1 MEYSNA
7 GSLNSCIKLNNI
19 SKIPLMPNLDFRNRI
34 GTPCAHIERL
44 ATVVYTFTAQ
54 QTEGEMN
61 EGLFWF
67 VLIFVGIQLIELRFH
82 CWIVSCQF
90 LD

>member
-1 MEYSNA
+1 M
-7 GSLNSCIKLNNI
+7 
-19 SKIPLMPNLDFRNRI
+19 D
-34 GTPCAHIERL
+34 TPVVGEVDHEG
-44 ATVVYTFTAQ
+44 TVVYTFIAQ
-54 QTEGEMN
+54 QTAGKMN

-82 CWIVSCQF
+82 CWIASCQF

>member
-1 MEYSNA
+1 MDTTVVAEVDHK
-7 GSLNSCIKLNNI
+7 G
-19 SKIPLMPNLDFRNRI
+19 
-34 GTPCAHIERL
+34 
-44 ATVVYTFTAQ
+44 TVVYAFTAQ
-54 QTEGEMN
+54 QTAGGMN

-82 CWIVSCQF
+82 CWIASCQF

>member
-1 MEYSNA
+1 MGVQSP
-7 GSLNSCIKLNNI
+7 STL
-19 SKIPLMPNLDFRNRI
+19 P
-34 GTPCAHIERL
+34 
-44 ATVVYTFTAQ
+44 TVVYTFTAQ
-54 QTEGEMN
+54 QTAGEMN

-82 CWIVSCQF
+82 CWIASCQF

>member
-1 MEYSNA
+1 M
-7 GSLNSCIKLNNI
+7 
-19 SKIPLMPNLDFRNRI
+19 D
-34 GTPCAHIERL
+34 TPVVNVGDHDG
-44 ATVVYTFTAQ
+44 TVVYTFTAQ
-54 QTEGEMN
+54 QTAGGMN

-82 CWIVSCQF
+82 CWIASCQF

>member
-1 MEYSNA
+1 MTQEENLLCFQ
-7 GSLNSCIKLNNI
+7 LNQRGLCLPVQADATLCSYVQAK
-19 SKIPLMPNLDFRNRI
+19 
-34 GTPCAHIERL
+34 GTGL
-44 ATVVYTFTAQ
+44 YTLTTQQ
-54 QTEGEMN
+54 QTACEMN

-82 CWIVSCQF
+82 CWIASCQF